1 MLFNHLQIRSPR
13 LAACF
18 IEGEKADYQ
27 GEAMKV
33 GPVLRLSCRMLSA
46 IATMALAG
54 APALKAQ
61 VGLSSAASPVVLTAR
76 VALRASFEAR
86 GPGSETASSDGSANE
101 MSLKVRVSA
110 NAGYRLVVVGTA
122 PATAARLWVRDTGGE
137 FRSLTQGS
145 EVIVIR
151 DPGTAGE
158 ELAEVRYRAGA
169 LEPVGKRAE
178 LPVRY
183 EVRVEPTI

>member
-1 MLFNHLQIRSPR
+1 
-13 LAACF
+13 
-18 IEGEKADYQ
+18 
-27 GEAMKV
+27 MKV
-33 GPVLRLSCRMLSA
+33 GQVLQLSCRRLSIVA
-46 IATMALAG
+46 LLALAG
-54 APALKAQ
+54 APALEAQ

-110 NAGYRLVVVGTA
+110 NAAYRLVVVGTA

-137 FRSLTQGS
+137 LRRLTTGS
-145 EVIVIR
+145 AVTVVR
-151 DPGTAGE
+151 NPGTADE
-158 ELAEVRYRAGA
+158 ELAEVRYRVGA
-169 LEPVGKRAE
+169 LEPVERRAE